1 MEEKYLKE
9 MVQTNV
15 GMSISRIKEKEN
27 QEGIEQKIIT
37 PRAIQQNEIKDAE
50 LEIIKIEN
58 DDHKLRKTKKGD
70 IIVKTTSPFDVV
82 LIDEQHE
89 GLFYNSFCIDM
100 TVSSEELE
108 STYLFAFLS
117 SKWIR
122 NKLENKVRSY
132 RTTPI
137 SKKDIE
143 EIKIPILKKE
153 QQKLIGKL
161 YLNVMEKEKIWKRMI
176 ENEKDTIETII
187 FKKRGFFE

>member
-15 GMSISRIKEKEN
+15 GMSISRIKEKSN

-100 TVSSEELE
+100 TVSSEKLE
-108 STYLFAFLS
+108 STYLFAFLN

-187 FKKRGFFE
+187 FKKGGFFE

>member
-15 GMSISRIKEKEN
+15 GMSISRIKEKSN

-100 TVSSEELE
+100 TVSSEKLE
-108 STYLFAFLS
+108 STYLFAFLN

-143 EIKIPILKKE
+143 EIKIPILTKE

-187 FKKRGFFE
+187 FKKGGFFE

>member
-1 MEEKYLKE
+1 
-9 MVQTNV
+9 MVETQV
-15 GMSISRIKEKEN
+15 R
-27 QEGIEQKIIT
+27 
-37 PRAIQQNEIKDAE
+37 
-50 LEIIKIEN
+50 
-58 DDHKLRKTKKGD
+58 KLRLEKGL
-70 IIVKTTSPFDVV
+70 SQ
-82 LIDEQHE
+82 EQLAE
-89 GLFYNSFCIDM
+89 KAKVSFCIDM

-108 STYLFAFLS
+108 STYLFAFLN

-143 EIKIPILKKE
+143 EIKIPILTKK

-187 FKKRGFFE
+187 LKKGGFFE

>member
-15 GMSISRIKEKEN
+15 GMSISRIKEKSN

-108 STYLFAFLS
+108 STYLFAFLN

-143 EIKIPILKKE
+143 EIKIPILTKK

-187 FKKRGFFE
+187 LKKGGFFE

>member
-1 MEEKYLKE
+1 
-9 MVQTNV
+9 
-15 GMSISRIKEKEN
+15 
-27 QEGIEQKIIT
+27 
-37 PRAIQQNEIKDAE
+37 
-50 LEIIKIEN
+50 
-58 DDHKLRKTKKGD
+58 
-70 IIVKTTSPFDVV
+70 
-82 LIDEQHE
+82 
-89 GLFYNSFCIDM
+89 M

-108 STYLFAFLS
+108 STYLFAFLN
-117 SKWIR
+117 SKWIH

-143 EIKIPILKKE
+143 EIKIPILAKE

-187 FKKRGFFE
+187 LKKGGFFE

>member
-15 GMSISRIKEKEN
+15 GMSISRIKEKSN

-50 LEIIKIEN
+50 LEMIKIEN

-108 STYLFAFLS
+108 STYLFAFLN
-117 SKWIR
+117 SKWIH

-143 EIKIPILKKE
+143 EIKIPILAKE

-187 FKKRGFFE
+187 LKKGGFFE

>member
-108 STYLFAFLS
+108 STYLFAFLN

-143 EIKIPILKKE
+143 EIKIPILTKE

-187 FKKRGFFE
+187 LKKGGFFE